1 MKYNYNL
8 NNLKPAD
15 RLVLPKSE
23 LGLVQHHAIYLG
35 KDAFG
40 IRQYIENYIGKGVRV
55 IDESHLFRD
64 GFIATRIEPFMG
76 INFQRIEAVKRAISL
91 IGKQYDLIN
100 FNCEHYANTVQH
112 KKSYSK
118 QVGVGIGLGLFAFV
132 LGIGLSKQ

>member
-40 IRQYIENYIGKGVRV
+40 NRQYIENYIGKGVRV

>member
-8 NNLKPAD
+8 NNLIPAD

-112 KKSYSK
+112 KRSYSN
-118 QVGVGIGLGLFAFV
+118 QVVNTIGLSVLALIVGIGFF
-132 LGIGLSKQ
+132 K

>member
-40 IRQYIENYIGKGVRV
+40 NRQYIENYIGKGVRV

-112 KKSYSK
+112 KRSYSN
-118 QVGVGIGLGLFAFV
+118 QVVNTIGLSVLALIVGIGFF
-132 LGIGLSKQ
+132 K

>member
-1 MKYNYNL
+1 MYCLRANC
-8 NNLKPAD
+8 
-15 RLVLPKSE
+15 
-23 LGLVQHHAIYLG
+23 LVQHHAIYLG

-112 KKSYSK
+112 KKSYSN
-118 QVGVGIGLGLFAFV
+118 QVVNT
-132 LGIGLSKQ
+132 IGLSVLALIVRIGFLNN

>member
-64 GFIATRIEPFMG
+64 GFITTRIEPFMG

-112 KKSYSK
+112 KRSYSN
-118 QVGVGIGLGLFAFV
+118 QVVNTIGLSVLALIVGIGFF
-132 LGIGLSKQ
+132 K

>member
-112 KKSYSK
+112 KRSYSN
-118 QVGVGIGLGLFAFV
+118 QVVNTIGLSVLALIVGIGFF
-132 LGIGLSKQ
+132 K

>member
-112 KKSYSK
+112 KKSYSN
-118 QVGVGIGLGLFAFV
+118 QVVNTIGLSVLALIVGIGFF
-132 LGIGLSKQ
+132 K